1 MFKILL
7 GIAGIL
13 GFGIGLFGEA
23 MKKLWAVAAAANIM
37 TKGAEKTVDDWNWH
51 IYDYVVLAG

>member
-1 MFKILL
+1 MYLNILYERRKRMFKILL

-23 MKKLWAVAAAANIM
+23 MKKL
-37 TKGAEKTVDDWNWH
+37 
-51 IYDYVVLAG
+51 

>member
-23 MKKLWAVAAAANIM
+23 MKSCKRLQRRRI
-37 TKGAEKTVDDWNWH
+37 
-51 IYDYVVLAG
+51 L